1 MRQLWLQSARG
12 LRPGPEHSRV
22 CGLRAAPATPR
33 PPRAPRDRACASP
46 VLTSVACSFQVQAK
60 KEEPRPPASSQSIP
74 AFYFPR
80 GRPQGAGHVEAAI
93 AAVEKTF
100 AQFPH
105 ERATMED
112 MGRVARVR
120 ALRGARVPRSRQSEP
135 PVRAR
140 PRPCV
145 PRAEGCWGG
154 GRASHAGL
162 RRGAVDAAQP
172 VSASADPAW
181 RPGP

>member
-12 LRPGPEHSRV
+12 LRPGPEHSWV
-22 CGLRAAPATPR
+22 CGLRAAPATPA
-33 PPRAPRDRACASP
+33 PAPRDRACAST

-120 ALRGARVPRSRQSEP
+120 ALRGARVPCSRQE
-135 PVRAR
+135 
-140 PRPCV
+140 
-145 PRAEGCWGG
+145 
-154 GRASHAGL
+154 
-162 RRGAVDAAQP
+162 
-172 VSASADPAW
+172 
-181 RPGP
+181 